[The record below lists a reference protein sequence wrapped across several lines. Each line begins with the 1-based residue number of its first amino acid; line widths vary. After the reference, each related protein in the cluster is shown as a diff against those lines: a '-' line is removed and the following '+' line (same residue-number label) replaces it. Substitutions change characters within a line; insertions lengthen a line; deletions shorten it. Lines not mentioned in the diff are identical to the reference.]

1 MYTRQVNPCPWSD
14 VLKDR
19 PTIETPASSP
29 VADGVVRETP
39 RSVRTLS
46 ETVRS
51 IPTFQA
57 FQTPVFRL
65 LWVGQGCS
73 SVSIW
78 MDQVAR
84 GWLLY
89 DLTGSP
95 LQLGLVRALQA
106 VPLLLLSPIAGSAAD
121 RYDRKLQTIVAQM
134 LAALVYG
141 ALGLLILSGM
151 VEPWHVYVTA
161 FLEGMISTFQHPAR
175 SAMTAD
181 AVPPAHLTNAIAL
194 GSVLFNVSRMTGPA
208 LAGLLIA
215 WKGVHSAYLTM
226 AGLQCLATLL
236 TIPVPA
242 RLRFTSSG
250 GRHAHSHSF
259 VRSIAEGW
267 SFSWN
272 DPTVRSC
279 LLITGS
285 ASFFIIP
292 FTTLLPVVA
301 RDILGVGAEGQ
312 GLLLTGMGIGAF
324 CSAVFVA
331 SVGDRFPRGIL
342 MLAGVT
348 LYGASVAVF
357 SRSDWFPGAM
367 ALMIVVGLFHVSS
380 HTIVQTVVQSYTP
393 SELRGRTMAMLQQ
406 AHVITLGGSLAFGAL
421 GTALSA
427 PSAIA
432 IMGGAGALA
441 AIAIAI
447 MVPAARR
454 IR

>member
-1 MYTRQVNPCPWSD
+1 
-14 VLKDR
+14 
-19 PTIETPASSP
+19 
-29 VADGVVRETP
+29 
-39 RSVRTLS
+39 
-46 ETVRS
+46 
-51 IPTFQA
+51 
-57 FQTPVFRL
+57 
-65 LWVGQGCS
+65 VGQGCA
-73 SVSIW
+73 SVSVW

-89 DLTGSP
+89 ELTGSP

-106 VPLLLLSPIAGSAAD
+106 FPLLVLSPIAGSAAD

-134 LAALVYG
+134 LAAVVYG
-141 ALGLLILSGM
+141 ALGLLIVSGL

-161 FLEGMISTFQHPAR
+161 LLEGTISTFQHPAR

-181 AVPPAHLTNAIAL
+181 AVPPEHLTNAIAL

-215 WKGVHSAYLTM
+215 WVGVHAAYLTM

-236 TIPVPA
+236 TVPIPS
-242 RLRFTSSG
+242 RLRFASA
-250 GRHAHSHSF
+250 GRHARSHSF
-259 VRSIAEGW
+259 VHSIVDGW

-292 FTTLLPVVA
+292 FTTLLPVMAKHV
-301 RDILGVGAEGQ
+301 LEVGAEGQ

-342 MLAGVT
+342 MLAGVA
-348 LYGASVAVF
+348 LYGTSVAVF
-357 SRSDWFPGAM
+357 STSEWFPGSM

-393 SELRGRTMAMLQQ
+393 SDLRGRTMALLQQ
-406 AHVITLGGSLAFGAL
+406 AHVITLVGSLAFGVL
-421 GTALSA
+421 GTGLGA
-427 PSAIA
+427 PAAIA
-432 IMGGAGALA
+432 LMGAAGALA
-441 AIAIAI
+441 SIAIAVL
-447 MVPAARR
+447 VPAARR